1 MMRNILYIILIIT
14 LFYGKSIAQGK
25 IQGKVLE
32 QVDVPASFAT
42 VALLSSKDSSIVK
55 GKVAEENGTYIFEK
69 VPFGRYKIAITHTG
83 FKKKFSEDFQLTD
96 SDIEIIVPEITLQEE
111 AKVLS
116 EVIVKAQKPLIEQA
130 GDRIIINVENS
141 ILSMGNTGL
150 EVLKSLP
157 GIRTEASGGLSL
169 RGKNNVM
176 VMVDGK
182 IISKEVAPTLL
193 ENLQGDNIVK
203 VELITNPSAKYDAQ
217 ASGGILN
224 IITRKGLAQGF
235 NGNFNVGAS
244 QGRHGRVNTG
254 IGFNYRKENIN
265 LYGGYDYRYSE
276 RFREESDLTDYR
288 QSTVGEQR
296 KSQSNSFSTGGL
308 NAMKLGFDYAISKKH
323 TLDFLAE
330 GSFYKYDNR
339 INGEMSFQR
348 NNTIIDSTLTSTGTP
363 YGDLRL
369 LNYSAAYK
377 GILDSA
383 GKEISVTTSYIDY
396 MGNGRQN
403 FASQTYTPDRKTIGS
418 LYQFRNYT
426 PSSIQ
431 IFTVQADYSHPL
443 SKSAKIEFG
452 ARLSD
457 TKSDNK
463 NLQELFLENAWK
475 NVGNNQTN
483 YLEKVWAGYV
493 SYSREFGSIK
503 SQIGLRTEQSNINL
517 KNFVDT
523 TYLNFFPSVSLEK
536 KFSDDYILNFSYSR
550 KIDRPAYED
559 MIPFTIVYDKYT
571 ANRGNSKLKPQYS
584 NVFELSASLK
594 SWIIALNHTQISSPI
609 TEFAF
614 IEYQKKTYT
623 TTYINFD
630 NRNST
635 SLNITLPINIT
646 SWWQSNNNILGIY
659 NILLLKNY
667 LGSDYKANWFTTN
680 INTVNTFT
688 IGNGL
693 SAEIIAYYQARETD
707 GLYDISATGSVDLG
721 LKKTFADKKA
731 TIQLGLK
738 DIFLTQPYYIGIDY
752 STIKTYGYNKSDSRR
767 ISINFTYKFGK
778 KTVKGSN
785 EMDKKNDG
793 EAGRLK
799 F

>member
-1 MMRNILYIILIIT
+1 MRNILYIILIIT
-14 LFYGKSIAQGK
+14 LFYGQSFAQGK
-25 IQGKVLE
+25 IQGKILE
-32 QVDVPASFAT
+32 KVDVPASFAT
-42 VALLSSKDSSIVK
+42 VALLSVKDSSIIK
-55 GKVAEENGTYIFEK
+55 GRVAEDNGTYIFEK
-69 VPFGRYKIAITHTG
+69 IPFGNYKISITHTG
-83 FKKKFSEDFQLTD
+83 FKKKFSDEVQL
-96 SDIEIIVPEITLQEE
+96 SNSNLEVIIPEMTLQED

-116 EVIVKAQKPLIEQA
+116 EVVVKAQKPLIEQA
-130 GDRIIINVENS
+130 GDRMIINVENS
-141 ILSMGNTGL
+141 ILSTGNTGL

-157 GIRTEASGGLSL
+157 GVRTDAGGALSL
-169 RGKNNVM
+169 RGKSNVM

-182 IISKEVAPTLL
+182 IISREVASTLL

-224 IITRKGLAQGF
+224 IITRKGLAQGL
-235 NGNFNVGAS
+235 NGGFRLGAS

-254 IGFNYRKENIN
+254 MNFNYRKESLN
-265 LYGGYDYRYSE
+265 LYGGYDYRYTE

-288 QSTVGEQR
+288 QTTTGEQR

-308 NAMKLGFDYAISKKH
+308 NAMKLGLDYAISKNH
-323 TLDFLAE
+323 TLDLLAE

-339 INGEMSFQR
+339 IDGEMSFQR
-348 NNTIIDSTLTSTGTP
+348 NNTNIDSTLTSRGTP
-363 YGDLRL
+363 NGDIRL
-369 LNYSAAYK
+369 MNYSAAYK
-377 GILDSA
+377 GILDSL
-383 GKEISVTTSYIDY
+383 GKEISVTASYIDY
-396 MGNGRQN
+396 LGNGRQN
-403 FASQTYTPDRKTIGS
+403 FSSQTYTPERKAIGS

-431 IFTVQADYSHPL
+431 VFTAQADYSQPL
-443 SKSAKIEFG
+443 SKTAKIEVG

-463 NLQELFLENAWK
+463 NLQELFVDNAWK

-483 YLEKVWAGYV
+483 YLEKVLAGYI
-493 SYSREFGSIK
+493 SYSKKFGSIK
-503 SQIGLRTEQSNINL
+503 SQIGLRAEQSNINL
-517 KNFVDT
+517 KSFVDT
-523 TYLNFFPSVSLEK
+523 TYLNFFPSFSLEK
-536 KFSDDYILNFSYSR
+536 KFSDDYTLNFSYSR

-559 MIPFTIVYDKYT
+559 MIPFSVIYDKYT

-609 TEFAF
+609 TEFMD
-614 IEYQKKTYT
+614 IDYKTRRMT
-623 TTYINFD
+623 TTIINFND
-630 NRNST
+630 KNST
-635 SLNITLPINIT
+635 SLNITIPINIT
-646 SWWQSNNNILGIY
+646 SWWQSNNNILGIF
-659 NILLLKNY
+659 NTLLLKNY
-667 LGSDYKANWFTTN
+667 LGSDYKANWFTAN
-680 INTVNTFT
+680 INSVNTFT

-693 SAEIIAYYQARETD
+693 SAEMVAYYQAPETD
-707 GLYDISATGSVDLG
+707 GLYNISATGSVDLG

-731 TIQLGLK
+731 TIQIGFK

-752 STIKTYGYNKSDSRR
+752 STIKTYGYNKSDTRR

>member
-1 MMRNILYIILIIT
+1 MRNILYIILIIT
-14 LFYGKSIAQGK
+14 LFYGQSFAQGK
-25 IQGKVLE
+25 IQGKILE
-32 QVDVPASFAT
+32 KVDVPASFAT
-42 VALLSSKDSSIVK
+42 VALLSVKDSSIIK
-55 GKVAEENGTYIFEK
+55 GRVAEDNGTYIFEK
-69 VPFGRYKIAITHTG
+69 VPFGKYKISITHTG
-83 FKKKFSEDFQLTD
+83 FKKKFSEEFQLSD
-96 SDIEIIVPEITLQEE
+96 SNMEVIMPELTLQEDS
-111 AKVLS
+111 KVLS

-130 GDRIIINVENS
+130 GDRIIVNVENS
-141 ILSMGNTGL
+141 ILSTGNTGL

-157 GIRTEASGGLSL
+157 GVRTEATGGLSL
-169 RGKNNVM
+169 RGKSNVM

-235 NGNFNVGAS
+235 NGNFNLGAS

-254 IGFNYRKENIN
+254 VDFNYRKENIN

-308 NAMKLGFDYAISKKH
+308 NTMKLGLDYALSKNH

-348 NNTIIDSTLTSTGTP
+348 NNTTIDSTLTSTGTP
-363 YGDLRL
+363 YGDQRL
-369 LNYSAAYK
+369 INYSAAYK
-377 GILDSA
+377 GVLDSA
-383 GKEISVTTSYIDY
+383 GKEISVTTSYIGY

-403 FASQTYTPDRKTIGS
+403 FASQTYTPERKTIGS

-443 SKSAKIEFG
+443 SKTAKIEFG

-463 NLQELFLENAWK
+463 NLQELFVENAWK
-475 NVGNNQTN
+475 SIGNNQTN
-483 YLEKVWAGYV
+483 YLEKVLAGYV
-493 SYSREFGSIK
+493 SYSKEFRSIK

-517 KNFVDT
+517 KNLVDT
-523 TYLNFFPSVSLEK
+523 TYLNFFPSVSIEK

-559 MIPFTIVYDKYT
+559 MIPFTVVYDKYT

-594 SWIIALNHTQISSPI
+594 NWVIALNHTQINSPI
-609 TEFAF
+609 TEFAD
-614 IEYQKKTYT
+614 INYKTRTMT
-623 TTYINFD
+623 TTIINFND
-630 NRNST
+630 KNST
-635 SLNITLPINIT
+635 SLNITIPINIT

-659 NILLLKNY
+659 NTLLLKNY
-667 LGSDYKANWFTTN
+667 LGSDYNRNWFAGN
-680 INTVNTFT
+680 ISTMNSFS
-688 IGNGL
+688 IGKGL
-693 SAEIIAYYQARETD
+693 SAELIAYYQSAQTD
-707 GLYDISATGSVDLG
+707 GLYNISATGSVDLG
-721 LKKTFADKKA
+721 LKKSFADKKA

-752 STIKTYGYNKSDSRR
+752 STIKTYGYNKSDTRR

>member
-1 MMRNILYIILIIT
+1 MKNILYIILILT
-14 LFYGKSIAQGK
+14 LFYGQSVAQVK
-25 IQGKVLE
+25 IQGKILE
-32 QVDVPASFAT
+32 KVDVPASFAT
-42 VALLSSKDSSIVK
+42 VALVSVKDSLILK
-55 GKVAEENGTYIFEK
+55 GRVAEDNGTYIFEK
-69 VPFGRYKIAITHTG
+69 VPFGNYKISITHTG
-83 FKKKFSEDFQLTD
+83 FKKKFSDEIQLSD
-96 SDIEIIVPEITLQEE
+96 SNMEVIMPEITLQEDS
-111 AKVLS
+111 KVLS
-116 EVIVKAQKPLIEQA
+116 EVVVKAQKPLIEQA
-130 GDRIIINVENS
+130 GDRMIVNVENS
-141 ILSMGNTGL
+141 IISVGNTGL

-157 GIRTEASGGLSL
+157 GVRTEANGGLSL
-169 RGKNNVM
+169 RGKSNVM
-176 VMVDGK
+176 IMIDGK

-193 ENLQGDNIVK
+193 ENLQGDNIIK

-224 IITRKGLAQGF
+224 IITRKGLAQGL
-235 NGNFNVGAS
+235 NGNFRMGAS

-254 IGFNYRKENIN
+254 VNFNYRKENIN

-276 RFREESDLTDYR
+276 RFREESGLIDYR

-296 KSQSNSFSTGGL
+296 KSQNNSFSTGGL
-308 NAMKLGFDYAISKKH
+308 NALSFGLDYSINKNH
-323 TLDFLAE
+323 TLDLLAE
-330 GSFYKYDNR
+330 GSFYKYDNQ
-339 INGEMSFQR
+339 IDGEMSFQR
-348 NNTIIDSTLTSTGTP
+348 NNTIIDSSLTSKGTP
-363 YGDLRL
+363 KGDIRL
-369 LNYSAAYK
+369 MNYSAAYK
-377 GILDSA
+377 GILDSK
-383 GKEISVTTSYIDY
+383 GKEISITTSYIDY
-396 MGNGRQN
+396 FGDGRQN
-403 FASQTYTPDRKTIGS
+403 FSSQTYTPERKTIGS

-431 IFTVQADYSHPL
+431 VFTAQADYSHPI
-443 SKSAKIEFG
+443 SKTAKIEFG

-463 NLQELFLENAWK
+463 NLQELFLENVWK
-475 NVGNNQTN
+475 SVGNNQTN
-483 YLEKVWAGYV
+483 YLEKVLAGYV
-493 SYSREFGSIK
+493 SYSKEFGSIK

-536 KFSDDYILNFSYSR
+536 KFSDNYTLNFSYSR

-559 MIPFTIVYDKYT
+559 MIPFTVVYDKYT

-594 SWIIALNHTQISSPI
+594 SWIIALNHTQINNPI
-609 TEFAF
+609 TEFAD
-614 IEYQKKTYT
+614 IDYKTRTMT
-623 TTYINFD
+623 TTIINFND
-630 NRNST
+630 KNST
-635 SLNITLPINIT
+635 SLNITIPINIT

-659 NILLLKNY
+659 NTLLLKNY

-693 SAEIIAYYQARETD
+693 SAEVIAYYQARETD

-752 STIKTYGYNKSDSRR
+752 STIKTYGYNKSDTRR
-767 ISINFTYKFGK
+767 ISVNFTYKFGK

-785 EMDKKNDG
+785 GMDKKNDG

>member
-1 MMRNILYIILIIT
+1 MKKILYILLTIA
-14 LFYGKSIAQGK
+14 LFYGQSFAQGK

-32 QVDVPASFAT
+32 KVDVPASFAT
-42 VALLSSKDSSIVK
+42 VALLSAKDSSIIK
-55 GKVAEENGTYIFEK
+55 GRVAEDNGAYIFEK
-69 VPFGRYKIAITHTG
+69 VLFGKYKISITHTG
-83 FKKKFSEDFQLTD
+83 FKKKFTDEIQLSD
-96 SDIEIIVPEITLQEE
+96 SNIEVTMPEMTLQEDS
-111 AKVLS
+111 KVLS

-130 GDRIIINVENS
+130 GDRMIVNVENS
-141 ILSMGNTGL
+141 ILSTGNTGL

-157 GIRTEASGGLSL
+157 GVRADGNGNLSL
-169 RGKNNVM
+169 RGKSNVM
-176 VMVDGK
+176 IMVDGK
-182 IISKEVAPTLL
+182 IISKEVASTLL

-224 IITRKGLAQGF
+224 IITRKGLAQGL
-235 NGNFNVGAS
+235 NGRFRLGAS

-254 IGFNYRKENIN
+254 VDFNYRKESLN

-276 RFREESDLTDYR
+276 RFREESDLTNYR
-288 QSTVGEQR
+288 QSTTGEQR
-296 KSQSNSFSTGGL
+296 KSQNNSFSTGGL
-308 NAMKLGFDYAISKKH
+308 NAVKLGLDYAISKNH
-323 TLDFLAE
+323 TLDLLAE

-339 INGEMSFQR
+339 IDGEMSFQR
-348 NNTIIDSTLTSTGTP
+348 NNTNIDSTLTSIGAP
-363 YGDLRL
+363 YGNQRL
-369 LNYSAAYK
+369 MNYSAAYK

-383 GKEISVTTSYIDY
+383 GKEITITTSYIDY
-396 MGNGRQN
+396 YGDGRQS
-403 FASQTYTPDRKTIGS
+403 FSSQTYTPNRKEIGS

-431 IFTVQADYSHPL
+431 VFTAQADYSHPL
-443 SKSAKIEFG
+443 SKTAKIELG

-463 NLQELFLENAWK
+463 NLQELLLENVWK
-475 NVGNNQTN
+475 SVGTNQTN
-483 YLEKVWAGYV
+483 YLEKVLAGYI
-493 SYSREFGSIK
+493 SYSKEFGSIK
-503 SQIGLRTEQSNINL
+503 SQIGLRAEQSNINL
-517 KNFVDT
+517 KSFVDT
-523 TYLNFFPSVSLEK
+523 TYLNFFPSISLEK
-536 KFSDDYILNFSYSR
+536 KFSDDYTLNFSYSK

-559 MIPFTIVYDKYT
+559 MIPFTVLYDKYT

-609 TEFAF
+609 TEFADVN
-614 IEYQKKTYT
+614 YKTRTFT
-623 TTYINFD
+623 TTIINFND
-630 NRNST
+630 KNST
-635 SLNITLPINIT
+635 SLNITIPINIT

-659 NILLLKNY
+659 NTLLLKNY
-667 LGSDYKANWFTTN
+667 LGSDYNTNWFAGN
-680 INTVNTFT
+680 ISTMNTFT
-688 IGNGL
+688 IGKGL
-693 SAEIIAYYQARETD
+693 SAELIAYYQSPLTE
-707 GLYDISATGSVDLG
+707 GLFNISASGSVDLG

-752 STIKTYGYNKSDSRR
+752 STIKTYGYNKSDTRR